1 VVSTVA
7 TPTFSP
13 AGGTYTSAQSVTIAT
28 ATSGATIRYTT
39 NGADPTGSSTV
50 YTGAINVSATTT
62 IKARAYNSGMNES
75 AIATAA
81 YTISSGPAGPS
92 GYSYVV
98 GEGASYTFTGLVDVA
113 YGANGIFNYLYGVTG
128 TIVFNNA
135 TFGDPVPGVAKSG
148 FFKVA
153 SNAGTGTISRD
164 VWTGIGGTAV
174 ANIPVT
180 TTPNISDTLTSFE
193 IPTDAREEY
202 GTRIR
207 GY

>member
-1 VVSTVA
+1 
-7 TPTFSP
+7 
-13 AGGTYTSAQSVTIAT
+13 
-28 ATSGATIRYTT
+28 
-39 NGADPTGSSTV
+39 
-50 YTGAINVSATTT
+50 
-62 IKARAYNSGMNES
+62 MNES

-81 YTISSGPAGPS
+81 YTISSGPAGPT

-98 GEGASYTFTGLVDVA
+98 GEGGSYTFSGPVDVA
-113 YGANGIFNYLYGVTG
+113 YGANGSFNYLYGVTG

-135 TFGDPVPGVAKSG
+135 TFGDPIPGVAKSG
-148 FFKVA
+148 FFKAA
-153 SNAGTGTISRD
+153 STGTISRE
-164 VWTGIGGTAV
+164 VWTGIAGTAV

-180 TTPNISDTLTSFE
+180 TPSNISDTLTSFE